1 MLSGDFFTYETKASQ
16 SGGSAHCR
24 VCFQDIKIHN
34 IESTAHIL
42 TSCVKYDD
50 IRERIFPEYDE
61 ILKRSRETLKLRN
74 FEHNNETLCQ
84 FILDPTSMNLKYR
97 ILDNDPTISEL
108 FKVSRDL
115 CFAISKVRRSMLNT
129 LNTTS

>member
-1 MLSGDFFTYETKASQ
+1 MLSGDFFTYETMASQ

-24 VCFQDIKIHN
+24 VCFQDNKIHN

-61 ILKRSRETLKLRN
+61 ILKRSRTTLKLRN
-74 FEHNNETLCQ
+74 FEHNNETLYQ

-97 ILDNDPTISEL
+97 IPDNDPTLIEI
-108 FKVSRDL
+108 FKVSLDL
-115 CFAISKVRRSMLNT
+115 CFAISKVRTSILNT
-129 LNTTS
+129 LKTTS